1 VKDEYRRVAYVKH
14 IGYNVL
20 SRAREAAEKLFD
32 ERYRETDG
40 MLQFDVNPMSM
51 L

>member
-1 VKDEYRRVAYVKH
+1 VKH